1 MENTSTFIYLYDTIE
16 NFEGDLINTDDVFSI
31 DDDLYFLFDGLKLLE
46 QKPSK
51 EIVENILSSIN
62 CK

>member
-51 EIVENILSSIN
+51 EIVENILSSID